1 MGRCNPRHVFPVYT
15 CGRHRNSNIP
25 TAMKIPTHLGF
36 TATAA
41 APLRLLHPVHRC
53 ASAIGRGGLQNR
65 RPQQSCIGRG
75 RIRFLGSN
83 LRDCS
88 LASSSSSPRLV
99 YLFVGLAE
107 GRRLQRELRQADH
120 RLHPV
125 VIVKKSQV
133 TFGSSLKTCLTYL
146 IC

>member
-1 MGRCNPRHVFPVYT
+1 MGRCNPRHFFPVYT

-41 APLRLLHPVHRC
+41 APLRLLHPVHRR
-53 ASAIGRGGLQNR
+53 ASAIERGGLQNR

-75 RIRFLGSN
+75 RIRFLEAIFVIARSLRQVLHHGSSTSSSVSRRVIAFN
-83 LRDCS
+83 ANFVRPIVVFIR
-88 LASSSSSPRLV
+88 SSSSRNRKSRLV
-99 YLFVGLAE
+99 PA
-107 GRRLQRELRQADH
+107 
-120 RLHPV
+120 
-125 VIVKKSQV
+125 
-133 TFGSSLKTCLTYL
+133 LKTCLTYL